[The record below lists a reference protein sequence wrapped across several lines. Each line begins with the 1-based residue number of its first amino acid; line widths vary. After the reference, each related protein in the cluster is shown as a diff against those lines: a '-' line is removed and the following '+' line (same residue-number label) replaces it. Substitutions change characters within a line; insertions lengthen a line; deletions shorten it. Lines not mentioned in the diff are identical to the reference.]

1 MRAPMLETVTV
12 STSSFSTSNRSPNS
26 TAMSSSLMVRFSPL
40 SICRSVTENFS
51 GGSFC
56 STGGILILGSAS
68 FRKPSTCARMCVTT
82 SSFTVSRAAF
92 GSSILQALP
101 CRHSSIL

>member
-1 MRAPMLETVTV
+1 
-12 STSSFSTSNRSPNS
+12 
-26 TAMSSSLMVRFSPL
+26 
-40 SICRSVTENFS
+40 
-51 GGSFC
+51 
-56 STGGILILGSAS
+56 
-68 FRKPSTCARMCVTT
+68 MCVTT